1 MLKVE
6 DLDTLKP
13 FNGQRSMG
21 SVGRYSS
28 RYNTPRLTPMSGSP
42 DEIWGYRCT
51 DMETRNAE
59 PYGEL
64 LVVYDQFKIMFKSI
78 NVGDLLVT
86 SVKQNA
92 KRAPIALT
100 CD

>member
-28 RYNTPRLTPMSGSP
+28 RYNTPRLTPMLGSP

-51 DMETRNAE
+51 DMETRTLNPKASCWL
-59 PYGEL
+59 Y
-64 LVVYDQFKIMFKSI
+64 M
-78 NVGDLLVT
+78 T
-86 SVKQNA
+86 SSKLCASQ
-92 KRAPIALT
+92 LT
-100 CD
+100 